1 LFGRFQP
8 PTRSSEVQRHAQAMV
23 VKNFVDQIRAINPLA
38 NVVLLGDLN
47 DFEFSETADIL
58 ANDLFLLDLPRFQ
71 PPAERYTYVFD
82 GNSQVLDHILIS
94 VPLALLGWDHDIV
107 HTNAEYADQA
117 SDHDPQIVRVRPL
130 IP

>member
-1 LFGRFQP
+1 
-8 PTRSSEVQRHAQAMV
+8 

-47 DFEFSETADIL
+47 DFEFSETVDIL
-58 ANDLFLLDLPRFQ
+58 ANDLFMLDLPRFQ

-94 VPLALLGWDHDIV
+94 VPLALLGVGRTTSSTPTPSTRIRRV
-107 HTNAEYADQA
+107 TTIPRSSRA
-117 SDHDPQIVRVRPL
+117 SL